1 VVVAVTLK
9 SALIVNVRAFD
20 VTPSGSPCDF
30 TVGAGN
36 ASAVKTV
43 TEAVPAV
50 AISAAV
56 IAAVNCVELTK
67 VVVRA
72 LPFH

>member
-1 VVVAVTLK
+1 VTLK
-9 SALIVNVRAFD
+9 SALMVNVRAFE

-30 TVGAGN
+30 TVGAGK
-36 ASAVKTV
+36 AEAVNTV
-43 TEAVPAV
+43 TAAVPAV

-56 IAAVNCVELTK
+56 IAAVNCVEFTK
-67 VVVRA
+67 VVARA